1 MSLGFQMNDNKQDSF
16 VLIIPYLDFININK
30 LDSYII

>member
-1 MSLGFQMNDNKQDSF
+1 MNDNKQDSF

>member
-16 VLIIPYLDFININK
+16 VLIIPYLDFINTNK

>member
-1 MSLGFQMNDNKQDSF
+1 MNDNKQHSF
-16 VLIIPYLDFININK
+16 VLIIPYLDFINTNK